1 MQKKRKREHK
11 RKTGKGKTE
20 WRNHIEKNEA
30 QTNVLCWAMSDN
42 MQSIALVLTPVF
54 TYNKGK
60 LHIEE
65 TKIMECLTKG
75 NHNLDWQ
82 FIVQFKDKVD
92 ERDMRPMVY
101 PGRFV
106 FASPLGDVKK
116 NQFFWSDLRKL
127 QRTQEI
133 PQLMAKQVR
142 EVIDLA
148 DDALPVSIDSAA
160 CHVHGASKHCQLG
173 VNAWQAMISSSLSG
187 VDVSQFPAIV
197 LLDLYPR
204 VGEALA
210 GFSKIK
216 RMMAATS
223 MFYIGVCEN
232 QVEETWINK
241 TMIDE
246 MVDDLESGELT
257 LPNVTFDKTMNEDAL
272 EPIPPAPQLSRL
284 IIDAESQQLKLPAA
298 LLKQYQHHPTFGK
311 EWGAWLDNFI
321 LDPLHKI
328 AQESGDGVADKT
340 PEASVKRKGADPD
353 LKVLETPAK
362 KVKMTYDIIETSA
375 ITDVLIKEAKM
386 GTGKDQ
392 PSVQIRSSH
401 KIFIVNPSLQ
411 EWSGT
416 CAYVASFGK
425 GNWKGLTNGAAVP
438 EKGLLFTLT
447 GSEDYVVLN
456 NVVTELGKVYQDQM
470 KTKPD
475 AVICYHKV
483 TTDTA
488 NAKKFTLT
496 QTHQIC
502 FVPVEQAA
510 TDKETTTQNNI
521 ASKEDVKHWNSGIMH
536 VLWAVRWTAKG
547 LQPIKP
553 VVHLK
558 GELVIPPG
566 RACLC
571 SGAQPVPSPAP
582 AV

>member
-75 NHNLDWQ
+75 NHNIDWQ

-210 GFSKIK
+210 GFAKI
-216 RMMAATS
+216 R
-223 MFYIGVCEN
+223 E
-232 QVEETWINK
+232 
-241 TMIDE
+241 
-246 MVDDLESGELT
+246 
-257 LPNVTFDKTMNEDAL
+257 
-272 EPIPPAPQLSRL
+272 
-284 IIDAESQQLKLPAA
+284 
-298 LLKQYQHHPTFGK
+298 
-311 EWGAWLDNFI
+311 
-321 LDPLHKI
+321 
-328 AQESGDGVADKT
+328 
-340 PEASVKRKGADPD
+340 
-353 LKVLETPAK
+353 
-362 KVKMTYDIIETSA
+362 
-375 ITDVLIKEAKM
+375 
-386 GTGKDQ
+386 
-392 PSVQIRSSH
+392 
-401 KIFIVNPSLQ
+401 
-411 EWSGT
+411 
-416 CAYVASFGK
+416 
-425 GNWKGLTNGAAVP
+425 
-438 EKGLLFTLT
+438 
-447 GSEDYVVLN
+447 
-456 NVVTELGKVYQDQM
+456 
-470 KTKPD
+470 
-475 AVICYHKV
+475 
-483 TTDTA
+483 
-488 NAKKFTLT
+488 
-496 QTHQIC
+496 
-502 FVPVEQAA
+502 
-510 TDKETTTQNNI
+510 
-521 ASKEDVKHWNSGIMH
+521 
-536 VLWAVRWTAKG
+536 
-547 LQPIKP
+547 
-553 VVHLK
+553 
-558 GELVIPPG
+558 
-566 RACLC
+566 
-571 SGAQPVPSPAP
+571 
-582 AV
+582 